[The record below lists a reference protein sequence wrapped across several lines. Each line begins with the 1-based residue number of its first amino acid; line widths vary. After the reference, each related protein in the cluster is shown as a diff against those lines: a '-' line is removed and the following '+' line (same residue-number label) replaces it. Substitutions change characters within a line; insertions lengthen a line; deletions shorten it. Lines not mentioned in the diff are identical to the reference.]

1 MSRMGKRVPFIF
13 AAFVVLLLIGGSVGV
28 YVYDAGRDDLIAKGV
43 TVAGIDVG
51 NMRRADATR
60 LVQQRLADP
69 LDRPIIARANGKR
82 FRLTAGRAEVTTDV
96 GGMVAEAVAASREGN
111 LIQRSWRGLT
121 GKQVHR
127 AVALRMSYS
136 ADAVRRLVRRVKRA
150 TDQPAKDAAITPS
163 VGGLQQVASKEG
175 IALQTGDLQRRV
187 ELALKTPGA
196 RRLVQARTRI
206 VQPTVTTDTL
216 ADKYPWYIVVNRP
229 KFRLTVYDHLRP
241 KRTYRVAVGQ
251 VGLETPAGLYHVQN
265 KAVNPAWHVPNSAW
279 AGDMAG
285 KVVAGNDPENPIK
298 ARWLGI
304 FDGAGIHGTDELSSL
319 GSAASHGCIR
329 MAIPDVIQV
338 YNEVPVGAPVYIA

>member
-1 MSRMGKRVPFIF
+1 MGKRVPFIF
-13 AAFVVLLLIGGSVGV
+13 AAVVVLLLVGGSVAV
-28 YVYDAGRDDLIAKGV
+28 YAYDAGRDDLIAKGV

-51 NMRRADATR
+51 NLHRSDATR

-69 LDRPIIARANGKR
+69 LDRSIIVRASGKR
-82 FRLTAGRAEVTTDV
+82 FRLTAGRAKVTTDV
-96 GGMVAEAVAASREGN
+96 GGMVAEAVAASRQGS
-111 LIQRSWRGLT
+111 LIQRAWRGLT
-121 GKQVHR
+121 GKKVNK
-127 AVALRMSYS
+127 AVALRTSYS
-136 ADAVRRLVRRVKRA
+136 AAAVRGIVRRVKRA
-150 TDQPAKDAAITPS
+150 TDRPAKEASITPS
-163 VGGLQQVASKEG
+163 VSGLQTVASKEG
-175 IALQTGDLQRRV
+175 IALQGQDLQQRV

-216 ADKYPWYIVVNRP
+216 AEKYPWYIVVNRP

-241 KRTYRVAVGQ
+241 QRTYRVAVGQ

-285 KVVAGNDPENPIK
+285 KVVAGDDPTNPIK

>member
-1 MSRMGKRVPFIF
+1 MGRRLPFIL
-13 AAFVVLLLIGGSVGV
+13 AGLVVVLLIGGSVAV
-28 YVYDAGRDDLIAKGV
+28 YAYDAGRDDLIAKGV

-69 LDRPIIARANGKR
+69 LDRPIIVRANGRR
-82 FRLTAGRAEVTTDV
+82 FRLTAGGADVTTDV
-96 GGMVAEAVAASREGN
+96 GGMVAEAVTASHEGN

-121 GKQVHR
+121 GEQVNKT
-127 AVALRMSYS
+127 VALRMSYS
-136 ADAVRRLVRRVKRA
+136 AAAVRRLVRRVKRA
-150 TDQPAKDAAITPS
+150 TDRPAKEASITPS
-163 VGGLQQVASKEG
+163 VSGLHEVASKEG
-175 IALQTGDLQRRV
+175 IAVQTKDLQQRV

-229 KFRLTVYDHLRP
+229 QFRLTVYERLRS
-241 KRTYRVAVGQ
+241 KRTYKVAVGQ

-285 KVVAGNDPENPIK
+285 KVVSGDDPSNPIK

-304 FDGAGIHGTDELSSL
+304 FNGAGIHGTDELSSL

>member
-1 MSRMGKRVPFIF
+1 
-13 AAFVVLLLIGGSVGV
+13 
-28 YVYDAGRDDLIAKGV
+28 
-43 TVAGIDVG
+43 
-51 NMRRADATR
+51 
-60 LVQQRLADP
+60 
-69 LDRPIIARANGKR
+69 
-82 FRLTAGRAEVTTDV
+82 
-96 GGMVAEAVAASREGN
+96 
-111 LIQRSWRGLT
+111 
-121 GKQVHR
+121 VHT

-136 ADAVRRLVRRVKRA
+136 AAAVRRLVRRIKQA
-150 TDQPAKDAAITPS
+150 TDSPAKDASITPS
-163 VGGLQQVASKEG
+163 VSGLQTVASKEG
-175 IALQTGDLQRRV
+175 IALQSQDLQQRV

-206 VQPTVTTDTL
+206 VQPMVTTDTL

-229 KFRLTVYDHLRP
+229 RFQLTVYDRLRP
-241 KRTYRVAVGQ
+241 KRTYKVAVGQ
-251 VGLETPAGLYHVQN
+251 VGLETPAGIYHVQN

-285 KVVAGNDPENPIK
+285 KVVAGDDPTNPIK

-338 YNEVPVGAPVYIA
+338 YDEVPVGAPVYIA

>member
-1 MSRMGKRVPFIF
+1 V
-13 AAFVVLLLIGGSVGV
+13 VVLLLVGGSLAV
-28 YVYDAGRDDLIAKGV
+28 YSYDAGRDDLIAKGV

-51 NMRRADATR
+51 GLRRADATR

-69 LDRPIIARANGKR
+69 LDRPIVVRANGKR
-82 FRLTAGRAEVTTDV
+82 FRLTARRAAVTTDV
-96 GGMVAEAVAASREGN
+96 GSMVAEAIAASRQGN

-121 GKQVHR
+121 GKRVNK
-127 AVALRMSYS
+127 AVALRMNYS
-136 ADAVRRLVRRVKRA
+136 AAAVRRLVRRVKLA
-150 TDQPAKDAAITPS
+150 TDRAAKEASITPS
-163 VGGLQQVASKEG
+163 VGGLQEVASKEG
-175 IALQTGDLQRRV
+175 IAVQSQDLQQRV

-216 ADKYPWYIVVNRP
+216 ADKYPWYIVINRP
-229 KFRLTVYDHLRP
+229 KFLLTVYERLRP

-265 KAVNPAWHVPNSAW
+265 KAINPAWHVPNSAW

-285 KVVAGNDPENPIK
+285 KVVSGDDPANPIK

-304 FDGAGIHGTDELSSL
+304 FDGAGIHGTSELSSL